1 MGERERQR
9 ECFESI
15 DSEIVCERE
24 WRRRKCLT

>member
-24 WRRRKCLT
+24 SGGEESV